1 MLDQGNGSHVLL
13 VEGEDDRHVI
23 RHLCNRSEK
32 DWKFEI
38 RLGEG
43 WESLREAI
51 GAEIKAP
58 RRKVIGIIVDADDD
72 VGARWC
78 AVARRLEQA
87 GLVDVPSKPV
97 PDGAI
102 IPGIRQKRIP
112 RVGIWMMPNNEL
124 PGELEDFIARMI
136 PGDDAIWPLSQKY
149 IDGIPEAERKFK
161 PKKKRRAQVHA
172 WLATRA
178 RPRPMGTAITAQDL
192 QMEANSQK
200 LIDWLQRL
208 FGPSDP
214 VAPKLAPPKRP

>member
-1 MLDQGNGSHVLL
+1 MLDRGDGSHVLL

-23 RHLCNRSEK
+23 HHLCNRSEK

-38 RLGEG
+38 VPGEG
-43 WESLREAI
+43 WENLRETI

-58 RRKVIGIIVDADDD
+58 GRKIIGIIVDADDD
-72 VGARWC
+72 VDARWC
-78 AVARRLEQA
+78 AVAQRLKQA
-87 GLVDVPSKPV
+87 GLVSVPCEPV
-97 PDGAI
+97 PNGAI
-102 IPGIRQKRIP
+102 IPGIRQQRIP
-112 RVGIWMMPNNEL
+112 RVGIWMMPDNEL

-149 IDGIPEAERKFK
+149 IDCIPEAERKFK

-172 WLATRA
+172 WLATREK
-178 RPRPMGTAITAQDL
+178 PRPMGTAITAQDL
-192 QMEANSQK
+192 QMEANSQN

-214 VAPKLAPPKRP
+214 VAPKLAPPKQP

>member
-1 MLDQGNGSHVLL
+1 MLDQGDGSHVLL
-13 VEGEDDRHVI
+13 VEGKDDRHVI

-43 WESLREAI
+43 WESLCEAM
-51 GAEIKAP
+51 GAEI
-58 RRKVIGIIVDADDD
+58 RVRGRKVIGIIVDADDD
-72 VGARWC
+72 VDARWR
-78 AVARRLEQA
+78 AVAQRLEQA
-87 GLVDVPSKPV
+87 GLVGVPSEPV
-97 PDGAI
+97 PNGAI
-102 IPGIRQKRIP
+102 IPGQKRIP
-112 RVGIWMMPNNEL
+112 RVGIWMMPDNEL

-149 IDGIPEAERKFK
+149 IDCIPEAERKFK

-172 WLATRA
+172 WLATREK
-178 RPRPMGTAITAQDL
+178 PRPMGTAITTQDL
-192 QMEANSQK
+192 QMEANSQN

-214 VAPKLAPPKRP
+214 VAPKLAPPKQP

>member
-1 MLDQGNGSHVLL
+1 MLDRGDGSHVLL
-13 VEGEDDRHVI
+13 VEGKDDRHVI
-23 RHLCNRSEK
+23 RHLCNHSEK

-43 WESLREAI
+43 WESLCEAI
-51 GAEIKAP
+51 GAEI
-58 RRKVIGIIVDADDD
+58 RVRGRKVIGIIVDANDD
-72 VGARWC
+72 VDARWR
-78 AVARRLEQA
+78 AVAQRLEQA
-87 GLVDVPSKPV
+87 GLVDVPPEPV
-97 PDGAI
+97 PNGAI
-102 IPGIRQKRIP
+102 IPGQKRIP
-112 RVGIWMMPNNEL
+112 RVGIWMMPDNEL

-149 IDGIPEAERKFK
+149 IDCIPEAERKFK

-178 RPRPMGTAITAQDL
+178 KPRPMGTAITTQDL
-192 QMEANSQK
+192 QMEANSQN

-214 VAPKLAPPKRP
+214 VAPKLAPPKQP